1 MTTPDA
7 ATERAI
13 GAPLSIGPLRLET
26 NVLLAP
32 VANYCDLAFRIVVRS
47 FGGVGLACTDLLSPH
62 GVLRGNQQSMDLAR
76 TDPRDQPLCMQL
88 YGRDEGILSEAARW
102 AVDQGAAAVDI
113 NMGCPVD
120 KVAKKNGGSLLLRDP
135 CATARLAERVAT
147 AVREAS
153 GGAVPT
159 TAKVRLGW
167 DDHSIVAPRLARD
180 LERAGIAMVTVHGR
194 TTEQRFRGDV
204 RLSGIAEVVAA
215 VDAIPVLGNGDV
227 TSPESA
233 LAMMRA
239 TGCAGVMIG
248 RGAFSRPWLLRD
260 VWAAQLA
267 ERTGGPHRIPPE
279 PTEGRKIDAIERYIE
294 LMREFRDDR
303 YALAHIRRRIS
314 WFAKTLGPCKPLKA
328 RFNEASTL
336 AEIHEALATFR
347 AGGLRRF
354 PARAA
359 ATTAA

>member
-1 MTTPDA
+1 MSSF
-7 ATERAI
+7 I
-13 GAPLSIGPLRLET
+13 GMPLTIGPRTLET

-32 VANYCDLAFRIVVRS
+32 VANYCDLAFRIVARS

-88 YGRDEGILSEAARW
+88 YGRDPELLSEAARW
-102 AVDQGAAAVDI
+102 AVDQGAATVDI

-135 CATARLAERVAT
+135 CSTTRLAERVAK
-147 AVREAS
+147 AVREQS
-153 GGAVPT
+153 GDRVPT

-167 DDHSIVAPRLARD
+167 DDRTIVAPALARD

-194 TTEQRFRGDV
+194 TTEQRFKGTV
-204 RLSGIAEVVAA
+204 RTEGIAEVVAA
-215 VDAIPVLGNGDV
+215 VEAIPVLGNGDIK
-227 TSPESA
+227 TPEDA

-248 RGAFSRPWLLRD
+248 RGAFSRPWLMRD
-260 VWAAQLA
+260 IWAAQRPGA
-267 ERTGGPHRIPPE
+267 VA
-279 PTEGRKIDAIERYIE
+279 PTEPSEGEKIDMIERYFE
-294 LMREFRDDR
+294 LMREFRGDR

-314 WFAKTLGPCKPLKA
+314 WFSKTLGPCKPLKVK
-328 RFNEASTL
+328 FNEASTI
-336 AEIHEALATFR
+336 AEIAAALDAFR
-347 AGGLRRF
+347 AGGLRAF
-354 PARAA
+354 PAPVADRRRAA
-359 ATTAA
+359 QPAA